1 MNKIKMFFSDAFKS
15 LTRNKTI
22 TITSIITVTATLFIF
37 GVFVMVA
44 KTVNTG
50 VDIVEDKVEIKVFLD
65 DEVKSEEKELI
76 LSSINEIEG
85 VQEIKYETK
94 KEALT
99 AYREQLGEDN
109 TLLSGFTDESNPFP
123 NSYIVSVDKPEAV
136 LTIEEAVTDL
146 SGVED
151 IVNETEAVKTIVKI
165 SNLIEKIGLGIFV
178 ILAVVS
184 LFLISNTIKLT
195 VYSRRR
201 EIGIMK
207 FVGAT
212 DWFIRLPFIIEGVI
226 MGLLGAILSIGV
238 LYFSYRF
245 VYLGISQNL
254 NFVGF
259 ESPLYILN
267 VLSWQFVLTGM
278 VIGAAGSFIALRRFL
293 DV

>member
-1 MNKIKMFFSDAFKS
+1 MNKIRMFFSDAFKS

-50 VDIVEDKVEIKVFLD
+50 VNIVEDKVEIKVFLD
-65 DEVKSEEKELI
+65 DEVKSEDKELI
-76 LSSINEIEG
+76 LGTINKVDG

-94 KEALT
+94 KQALD

-136 LTIEEAVTDL
+136 LSIEDEVKDL

-178 ILAVVS
+178 LLAIVS
-184 LFLISNTIKLT
+184 LFLVSNTIKLT

-212 DWFIRLPFIIEGVI
+212 DWFIRLPFIIEGI
-226 MGLLGAILSIGV
+226 FMGIIGAVLSIGV
-238 LYFSYRF
+238 LYSSYRF

-259 ESPLYILN
+259 ENPMYILN
-267 VLSWQFVLTGM
+267 VLSWQFIIAGI
-278 VIGAAGSFIALRRFL
+278 VIGAGGSFIALRRFL

>member
-1 MNKIKMFFSDAFKS
+1 MNKIRMFFSDAFKS

-50 VDIVEDKVEIKVFLD
+50 VNIVEDKVEIKVFLD
-65 DEVKSEEKELI
+65 DEVKSEDKELI
-76 LSSINEIEG
+76 LGTINKVDG

-94 KEALT
+94 KQALD

-136 LTIEEAVTDL
+136 LSIEDEVKDL

-178 ILAVVS
+178 LPAIVS

-212 DWFIRLPFIIEGVI
+212 DWFIRLPFIIEGI
-226 MGLLGAILSIGV
+226 FMGIIGAVLSIGV

-259 ESPLYILN
+259 ENPMYILN
-267 VLSWQFVLTGM
+267 VLSWQFILTGI
-278 VIGAAGSFIALRRFL
+278 VIGAGGSFIALRRFL

>member
-1 MNKIKMFFSDAFKS
+1 MNKIRMFFSDAFKS

-50 VDIVEDKVEIKVFLD
+50 VNIVEDKVEIKVFLD
-65 DEVKSEEKELI
+65 DEVKSEDKELI
-76 LSSINEIEG
+76 LGTINKVDG

-94 KEALT
+94 KQALD

-136 LTIEEAVTDL
+136 LAIEDEVKDL

-178 ILAVVS
+178 LLAIVS

-212 DWFIRLPFIIEGVI
+212 DWFIRLPFIIEGI
-226 MGLLGAILSIGV
+226 FMGIIGAVLSIGV

-259 ESPLYILN
+259 ENPMYILN
-267 VLSWQFVLTGM
+267 VLSWQFILTGI
-278 VIGAAGSFIALRRFL
+278 VIGAGGSFIALRRFL

>member
-1 MNKIKMFFSDAFKS
+1 MNKIRMFFSDAFKS

-50 VDIVEDKVEIKVFLD
+50 VNIVEDKVEIKVFLD
-65 DEVKSEEKELI
+65 DEVKSEDKELI
-76 LSSINEIEG
+76 LGTINKVDG

-94 KEALT
+94 KQALD

-136 LTIEEAVTDL
+136 LSIEDEVKDL

-178 ILAVVS
+178 LLAIVS
-184 LFLISNTIKLT
+184 LFLVSNTIKLT

-212 DWFIRLPFIIEGVI
+212 DWFIRLPFIIEGI
-226 MGLLGAILSIGV
+226 FMGIIGAVLSIGV

-245 VYLGISQNL
+245 VYLGKSQNL

-259 ESPLYILN
+259 ENPMYILN
-267 VLSWQFVLTGM
+267 VLSWQFIIAGI
-278 VIGAAGSFIALRRFL
+278 VIGAGGSFIALRRFL

>member
-1 MNKIKMFFSDAFKS
+1 
-15 LTRNKTI
+15 
-22 TITSIITVTATLFIF
+22 
-37 GVFVMVA
+37 MVA

-50 VDIVEDKVEIKVFLD
+50 VNIVEDKVEIKVFLD
-65 DEVKSEEKELI
+65 DEVKSEDKELI
-76 LSSINEIEG
+76 LGTINKVDG

-94 KEALT
+94 KQALD

-136 LTIEEAVTDL
+136 LSIEDEVKDL

-178 ILAVVS
+178 LLAIVS
-184 LFLISNTIKLT
+184 LFLVSNTIKLT

-212 DWFIRLPFIIEGVI
+212 DWFIRLPFIIEGI
-226 MGLLGAILSIGV
+226 FMGIIGAVLSIGV

-259 ESPLYILN
+259 ENPMYILN
-267 VLSWQFVLTGM
+267 VLSWQFIIAGI
-278 VIGAAGSFIALRRFL
+278 VIGAGGSFIALRRFL